1 MKQSIG
7 KNNLDLLL
15 LATMLLAF
23 GFLAYR
29 IAAQAPEPEEKGR
42 PHRTTYSVQPGGL
55 KAWYLLLQKQGIRV
69 SRWERPPAD
78 WPNDASVIITTT
90 LPAISA
96 KGMQVWSAAE
106 VKSAFKWV
114 EAGGTLLVLSEEDNE
129 LVEKL
134 GMGVSEHLTDDAN
147 LSPRQPSMFFQGV
160 QSVRIPGASRFDKTP
175 EAAIP
180 LLADR
185 KPAFIGVAR
194 KKGMILAF
202 STPAI
207 AENRSITT
215 ADNARFL
222 TQTVAAY
229 AGTGRVLFDEY
240 HQGYAQGDSFWKAIG
255 RPGQLVA
262 YQLLIITLLAA
273 YTAGKRFG
281 LPRPLPQPPRV
292 SSEYVTSLA
301 DLYRRAGASD
311 AALEGVYLS
320 FWRDL
325 CRSAGMPLDSDA
337 EAVIPPAVAA
347 LSGSG
352 NTNRDDLEKRLRR
365 LLLECEQKISSKSDT
380 KSGSISDADLL
391 RLSQQMEALRKDLQ
405 LGGQD

>member
-1 MKQSIG
+1 MKQRSG
-7 KNNLDLLL
+7 KGNLDLLL
-15 LATMLLAF
+15 LAAMLLVF

-29 IAAQAPEPEEKGR
+29 IAVQTPEQEEKGR

-55 KAWYLLLQKQGIRV
+55 KAWYLLLQKQGVRV
-69 SRWERPPAD
+69 SRWERPPSE
-78 WPNDASVIITTT
+78 WPKDARVIITTT
-90 LPAISA
+90 LPVVSTS
-96 KGMQVWSAAE
+96 GMQVWSDAE

-114 EAGGTLLVLSEEDNE
+114 ENGGTLLVLAEEDNE

-134 GMGVSEHLTDDAN
+134 GMGVSEHLTEDAN
-147 LSPRQPSMFFQGV
+147 LAPRQPAVFFEGV
-160 QSVRIPGASRFDKTP
+160 RAVRFPGASRFDKTP
-175 EAAIP
+175 SAAIA

-185 KPAFIGVAR
+185 KPAFIGIAR
-194 KKGMILAF
+194 KKGMVLAF
-202 STPAI
+202 ATPAI
-207 AENRSITT
+207 AENRSITI
-215 ADNARFL
+215 ADNARLL
-222 TQTVAAY
+222 TQVVSSH

-240 HQGYAQGDSFWKAIG
+240 HQGYEQSDSFWKAIG
-255 RPGQLVA
+255 KPGQLVA
-262 YQLLIITLLAA
+262 YQLMIITLLAV

-281 LPRPLPQPPRV
+281 LPRPLPQPSRV

-325 CRSAGMPLDSDA
+325 CHAAGMPLDSGR

-347 LSGSG
+347 LTNSGSV
-352 NTNRDDLEKRLRR
+352 NRPELESRLER
-365 LLLECEQKISSKSDT
+365 LLAECEQKISGSGT

-391 RLSQQMEALRKDLQ
+391 RLSQQMEALRKELQ